1 MTLFR
6 TLLFRNP
13 ESPGGSPETKKSNQT
28 EAELNTLI
36 ASINGLGGVTDIWK
50 DISIASSVLILQKA
64 KELFDAAAS
73 KYDPAKSTS
82 KDFIEVYYSGP
93 QAVWRLWKLLIYA
106 VQMCLNTD
114 VDGILGPNTKAA
126 IKKFQRN
133 NGLTADGQ
141 CGPLTIAV
149 LLADAKIQKGDAAQE
164 YTPTE
169 PISSQPAEVEES
181 TEPDAGPTA
190 AQKEA
195 VEKTLKSLQDEAKIV
210 QAKIENTRTH
220 RRRNTDRTKERGDI
234 IIQLTKQYS
243 ELNKYSITSYGRIN
257 YIYSYP
263 NNTFPDN
270 TFEPDRSDIKYN
282 KTEIIE
288 VTNLW
293 NSILYDLK
301 DKTWLLLFENG
312 EAVLKWRDTI
322 VSAEVMKK
330 YKLDQNF
337 VDHINSERGLKK

>member
-1 MTLFR
+1 
-6 TLLFRNP
+6 
-13 ESPGGSPETKKSNQT
+13 
-28 EAELNTLI
+28 
-36 ASINGLGGVTDIWK
+36 
-50 DISIASSVLILQKA
+50 
-64 KELFDAAAS
+64 
-73 KYDPAKSTS
+73 
-82 KDFIEVYYSGP
+82 
-93 QAVWRLWKLLIYA
+93 
-106 VQMCLNTD
+106 MCLNTD

-301 DKTWLLLFENG
+301 DKT
-312 EAVLKWRDTI
+312 
-322 VSAEVMKK
+322 
-330 YKLDQNF
+330 
-337 VDHINSERGLKK
+337 